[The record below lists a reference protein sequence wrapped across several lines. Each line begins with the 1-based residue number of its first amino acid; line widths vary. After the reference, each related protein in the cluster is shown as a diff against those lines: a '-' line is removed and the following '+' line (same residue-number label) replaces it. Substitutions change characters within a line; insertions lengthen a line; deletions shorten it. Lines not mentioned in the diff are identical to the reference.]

1 MPIRTHSRARN
12 AALLT
17 RRAMLAAMASAPLA
31 ARAAGRIPDRTG
43 FTGVPGGR
51 VWWRRL
57 GEGTRPP
64 LVLLHGGPGLGHD
77 YLLPLA
83 ALAQDREIIF
93 FDQLGCG
100 RSDIPTDPSAYT
112 IAKFATRLDAL
123 RAALK
128 LDRIAL
134 YGHSWG
140 GVLAIEYLATH
151 GHASV
156 EKLVLSGAFASTPQ
170 ANAGIAR
177 LIRLLPDGARL
188 ASLEQAR
195 DYAADD
201 YAPLAQAFSDL
212 HFCRADPR
220 PPEFTASMQNAIASP
235 SVPAMIGLGLTIT
248 GNLKN
253 WDRRADLARIT
264 IPTLITAGEFDEIT
278 RNCQETLRDAIP
290 DARLTIMPGCSHM
303 TMTEAPEEYN
313 AILRKFLA

>member
-1 MPIRTHSRARN
+1 MRAR
-12 AALLT
+12 ASLT
-17 RRAMLAAMASAPLA
+17 RRAMLAAIASAPLA
-31 ARAAGRIPDRTG
+31 AQAGGRIPDRTG
-43 FTGVPGGR
+43 FAGVPGGR

-57 GEGTRPP
+57 GEGSKPP
-64 LVLLHGGPGLGHD
+64 LLLLHGGPGLGHD
-77 YLLPLA
+77 YLLPLS

-93 FDQLGCG
+93 YDQLGCG
-100 RSDIPTDPSAYT
+100 RSDIPTDPTQYT
-112 IAKFATRLDAL
+112 IAKFAVRLDAL

-151 GHASV
+151 GHAGV
-156 EKLVLSGAFASTPQ
+156 EKLILSGAFASTAE

-177 LIRLLPDGARL
+177 LIRLMPDGARL

-201 YAPLAQAFSDL
+201 YAGLAQAFSDL
-212 HFCRADPR
+212 HFCRADPK
-220 PPEFTASMQNAIASP
+220 PPEFLASMQNAINSP
-235 SVPAMIGLGLTIT
+235 CVPAMIGLGLMIT
-248 GNLKN
+248 GNLKS
-253 WDRRADLARIT
+253 WDRRADLARISV
-264 IPTLITAGEFDEIT
+264 PTLVTAGEFDEIT

-303 TMTEAPEEYN
+303 TMTEEPEAYN
-313 AILRKFLA
+313 AILRRFLA